1 MKITNK
7 INSAIFREYDIR
19 GIYEKDIDEDVAYT
33 IGRAFGSYIRELG
46 ERKAVLGHD
55 NRGSYMEIYPA
66 LEQGILDSGVN
77 VLSLGLV
84 TTPMHNFAKIYYD
97 VNAGIMVTASHN
109 SKEYNGF
116 KMSVRKEDSL
126 YGEELRAFKDYLDCY
141 NFMDGQGSVI
151 NEDVFPAYLDNL
163 KKSLKFGNRKVKV
176 VVDCGNGTGS
186 LFIENIL
193 KEFNVEYDLLY
204 CESDFNFPNHIPD
217 PAVKDNLHD
226 LGIRVKEL
234 GYDLGVAVDGDAD
247 RCGLV
252 LEDGTFV
259 SADMIMILFY
269 RSLADKM
276 EVKKGVFDVKCSMSL
291 IDEIKK
297 LGLEPCM
304 NRTGSVYCRSYVND
318 NNLEFGGEY
327 SGHLFFR
334 DRYLGFDDGIYGIL
348 RIIELLSYTDK
359 EISDLFENVKHYF
372 STEEI
377 KIRVTDINKFKIVDG
392 VIDYAKEK
400 KYEYSL
406 VDGIRV
412 IFDDGWALV
421 RASNTGPDLTVRFE
435 AISKN
440 RLKELQ
446 NEFTSVV
453 DNLKNIY

>member
-7 INSAIFREYDIR
+7 INPAIFREYDVR
-19 GIYEKDIDEDVAYT
+19 GVYKEDLNEDVAYT
-33 IGRAFGSYIRELG
+33 IGRAFGSYAFRQG
-46 ERKAVLGHD
+46 ESKVVLGHD
-55 NRGSYMEIYPA
+55 NRESHNVIYPA
-66 LEQGILDSGVN
+66 LMQGILDSGMD

-97 VNAGIMVTASHN
+97 INAGIMVTASHN

-116 KMSVRKEDSL
+116 KMSVKKEDSL
-126 YGEELRAFKDYLDCY
+126 YGDDLQDFKLYLDGY
-141 NFMDGQGSVI
+141 DFKSGNGSVI

-163 KKSLKFGNRKVKV
+163 KKSLNIGKRKVRAV
-176 VVDCGNGTGS
+176 IDCGNGTGS
-186 LFIENIL
+186 IFIENIL
-193 KEFNVEYDLLY
+193 KEFNIEYKLLY
-204 CESDFNFPNHIPD
+204 SESDSNFPNHIPD
-217 PAVKDNLHD
+217 PAVKSNLKD
-226 LGIRVKEL
+226 LGVKVKEL
-234 GYDLGVAVDGDAD
+234 GFDLGVAVDGDCD

-259 SADMIMILFY
+259 AADMIMILFY
-269 RSLADKM
+269 RALADMM

-304 NRTGSVYCRSYVND
+304 NRTGSVYCRSYVKN
-318 NNLEFGGEY
+318 NNLDFGGEY

-348 RIIELLSYTDK
+348 RIIELLSHTDK
-359 EISDLFENVKHYF
+359 KISELFDGVNHYF
-372 STEEI
+372 STEEL
-377 KIRVTDINKFKIVDG
+377 KVRVTDDNKFDIVEG
-392 VIDYAKEK
+392 VIKYAKRK
-400 KYEYSL
+400 KYEFSL

-435 AISKN
+435 AKTEK
-440 RLKELQ
+440 RLNEIQ
-446 NEFTSVV
+446 DEFTKVI
-453 DNLKNIY
+453 DDLK

>member
-7 INSAIFREYDIR
+7 INPAIFREYDVR
-19 GIYEKDIDEDVAYT
+19 GVYKEDLNEDVAYT
-33 IGRAFGSYIRELG
+33 IGRAFGSYAFRKG
-46 ERKAVLGHD
+46 ESKVVLGHD
-55 NRGSYMEIYPA
+55 NRESHNVIYPA
-66 LEQGILDSGVN
+66 LMQGILDSGMD

-97 VNAGIMVTASHN
+97 INAGIMVTASHN

-116 KMSVRKEDSL
+116 KMSVKKEDSL
-126 YGEELRAFKDYLDCY
+126 YGDDLQDFKLYLDGY
-141 NFMDGQGSVI
+141 DFKSGNGSVI

-163 KKSLKFGNRKVKV
+163 KKSLNIGKRKVRAV
-176 VVDCGNGTGS
+176 IDCGNGTGS
-186 LFIENIL
+186 IFIENIL
-193 KEFNVEYDLLY
+193 KEFNIEYKLLY
-204 CESDFNFPNHIPD
+204 SESDSNFPNHIPD
-217 PAVKDNLHD
+217 PAVKSNLKD
-226 LGIRVKEL
+226 LGVKVKEL
-234 GYDLGVAVDGDAD
+234 GFDLGVAVDGDCD

-259 SADMIMILFY
+259 AADMIMILFY
-269 RSLADKM
+269 RALADMM

-304 NRTGSVYCRSYVND
+304 NRTGSVYCRSYVKN
-318 NNLEFGGEY
+318 NNLDFGGEY

-348 RIIELLSYTDK
+348 RIIELLSHTDK
-359 EISDLFENVKHYF
+359 KISELFDGVNHYF
-372 STEEI
+372 STEEL
-377 KIRVTDINKFKIVDG
+377 KVRVTDDNKFDIVEG
-392 VIDYAKEK
+392 VIKYAKRK
-400 KYEYSL
+400 KYEFSL

-435 AISKN
+435 AKTEK
-440 RLKELQ
+440 RLNEIQ
-446 NEFTSVV
+446 DEFTKVI
-453 DNLKNIY
+453 DDLK